1 MHFSVRMR
9 AAQGGAHENG
19 GRHISGAERL
29 IPRELLLETTQ
40 AMVQRALEHSR
51 GNADFI
57 RLTVEAVAPTVTPS
71 GEVAAFPAAYV
82 TIPHTVTPKRG
93 DRVTVTAGTPAIP
106 GPLWVEAVEAGI
118 GTATRFQCRTIR

>member
-40 AMVQRALEHSR
+40 AMVQRQALTENISE
-51 GNADFI
+51 
-57 RLTVEAVAPTVTPS
+57 LTRPLVEPLT
-71 GEVAAFPAAYV
+71 AAWE
-82 TIPHTVTPKRG
+82 
-93 DRVTVTAGTPAIP
+93 RVCALVSHKGRQ
-106 GPLWVEAVEAGI
+106 GGI
-118 GTATRFQCRTIR
+118 NHL

>member
-29 IPRELLLETTQ
+29 IPPELLLDTTQ

-57 RLTVEAVAPTVTPS
+57 RLTIEAVAPSACLSIPLLPWQAQGV
-71 GEVAAFPAAYV
+71 GVGLAASIIMAM
-82 TIPHTVTPKRG
+82 
-93 DRVTVTAGTPAIP
+93 
-106 GPLWVEAVEAGI
+106 GPEGVLPFI
-118 GTATRFQCRTIR
+118 YFRF

>member
-40 AMVQRALEHSR
+40 AMVQRALRIH
-51 GNADFI
+51 
-57 RLTVEAVAPTVTPS
+57 
-71 GEVAAFPAAYV
+71 
-82 TIPHTVTPKRG
+82 PHP
-93 DRVTVTAGTPAIP
+93 
-106 GPLWVEAVEAGI
+106 
-118 GTATRFQCRTIR
+118 Q